1 MAPAPS
7 EARLVMKQ
15 STMALVAAFCLASVL
30 SSGQARAQPAPASR
44 AASAPAPAA
53 PVAARPA
60 SAPTGPAEVIVGTYV
75 NKIQDLNFR
84 ENRYTLDFYI
94 WFRWKAQ
101 GALADYKPLDSFE
114 IINGRIDNKASVV
127 EKKIGDTS
135 YASARIT
142 ATLAEAWELG
152 HFPFDWHRS
161 QVRIEDSSLT
171 ALDLAFVAD
180 KANSRLG
187 DEIEMAG
194 WTASNFGSEV
204 QRRLYRTNYGD
215 TSLPTDAQSEY
226 SRYMISW
233 DIDRVGWGAAI
244 KLLSTV
250 ILATA
255 VAFVSFMVKPSD
267 LDARFGMGV
276 GALFAV
282 AASAFIV
289 SSSVPDSA
297 SLTVAD
303 RMHMVALGCIFLTLL
318 LSAFCLRLEVHGREE
333 LAFRI
338 DHWSLAILPVLFY
351 GWVAW
356 IIFRATH

>member
-1 MAPAPS
+1 MRNLMLAM
-7 EARLVMKQ
+7 LG
-15 STMALVAAFCLASVL
+15 ALVFCI
-30 SSGQARAQPAPASR
+30 SGNARAA
-44 AASAPAPAA
+44 
-53 PVAARPA
+53 
-60 SAPTGPAEVIVGTYV
+60 PAEVVVGTYI
-75 NKIQDLNFR
+75 NKVQDLNFR
-84 ENRYTLDFYI
+84 ENKYTLDFFI

-114 IINGRIDNKASVV
+114 IINGRVDSKTSIV
-127 EKKIGDTS
+127 EKKIGDMN
-135 YASARIT
+135 YASARIS
-142 ATLAEAWELG
+142 ATIAEAWVLTD
-152 HFPFDWHRS
+152 FPFDWHRT
-161 QVRIEDSSLT
+161 QVRIEDGALT
-171 ALDLAFVAD
+171 ALDLVFIDD

-187 DEIEMAG
+187 DEIDMAG
-194 WTASNFGSEV
+194 WRAANFGSDV
-204 QRRLYRTNYGD
+204 VRKLYRTNYGD

-233 DIDRVGWGAAI
+233 DLDRVGWGTAV

-250 ILATA
+250 ILATG

-289 SSSVPDSA
+289 SASVPDSA

-303 RMHMVALGCIFLTLL
+303 RLHMVALAGIFVTLL
-318 LSAFCLRLEVHGREE
+318 ISAFCLRLEVSGREE

-338 DHWSLAILPVLFY
+338 DHWCLAVLPVLFY
-351 GWVAW
+351 GWVTWAL
-356 IIFRATH
+356 FRAAR

>member
-1 MAPAPS
+1 MRNLILAM
-7 EARLVMKQ
+7 LG
-15 STMALVAAFCLASVL
+15 ALVICI
-30 SSGQARAQPAPASR
+30 SGNARA
-44 AASAPAPAA
+44 
-53 PVAARPA
+53 V
-60 SAPTGPAEVIVGTYV
+60 PAEVVVGTYI
-75 NKIQDLNFR
+75 NKVQDLNFR
-84 ENRYTLDFYI
+84 ENRYTLDFFI

-114 IINGRIDNKASVV
+114 IINGRVDSKTSIV
-127 EKKIGDTS
+127 EKKIGDMN
-135 YASARIT
+135 YATARIS
-142 ATLAEAWELG
+142 ATIAEAWDLTD
-152 HFPFDWHRS
+152 FPFDWHRT
-161 QVRIEDSSLT
+161 QVRIEDSALT
-171 ALDLAFVAD
+171 ALDLVFVDD

-187 DEIEMAG
+187 DEIDMAG
-194 WTASNFGSEV
+194 WRAANFGSDV
-204 QRRLYRTNYGD
+204 VRKLYRTNYGD

-233 DIDRVGWGAAI
+233 DLDRVGWGTAV

-250 ILATA
+250 ILATG

-289 SSSVPDSA
+289 SASVPDSA

-303 RMHMVALGCIFLTLL
+303 RLHMVALAGIFVTLL
-318 LSAFCLRLEVHGREE
+318 ISAFCLRLEVSGREE

-338 DHWSLAILPVLFY
+338 DHWCLAVLPVLFY

-356 IIFRATH
+356 ALFRAAR

>member
-1 MAPAPS
+1 MQILKRALLGALC
-7 EARLVMKQ
+7 LV
-15 STMALVAAFCLASVL
+15 STFFSGGAA
-30 SSGQARAQPAPASR
+30 QAQ
-44 AASAPAPAA
+44 
-53 PVAARPA
+53 
-60 SAPTGPAEVIVGTYV
+60 PAEVIVGTYV
-75 NKIQDLNFR
+75 NKIQDVSFR
-84 ENRYTLDFYI
+84 ENRYTVDFYI

-101 GALADYKPLDSFE
+101 GALADYKPLESFE
-114 IINGRIDNKASVV
+114 IINGRVDNKTSVV
-127 EKKIGDTS
+127 EKKIGDVS

-142 ATLAEAWELG
+142 ATIAETWNLTD
-152 HFPFDWHRS
+152 FPFDWHRT
-161 QVRIEDSSLT
+161 QVRIEDSALT

-180 KANSRLG
+180 KTNSRLG

-194 WTASNFGSEV
+194 WMATNFESEV

-226 SRYMISW
+226 SRYVISW
-233 DIDRVGWGAAI
+233 DLDRVGWGAAV

-250 ILATA
+250 ILATG

-318 LSAFCLRLEVHGREE
+318 LSAYCLRLEVRGREE
-333 LAFRI
+333 LAFRV
-338 DHWSLAILPVLFY
+338 DHWCLTILPLLFY

-356 IIFRATH
+356 AIFKATR

>member
-1 MAPAPS
+1 M
-7 EARLVMKQ
+7 RTLK
-15 STMALVAAFCLASVL
+15 MALLHALCLMGIFSGGAA
-30 SSGQARAQPAPASR
+30 QAQPAP
-44 AASAPAPAA
+44 
-53 PVAARPA
+53 V
-60 SAPTGPAEVIVGTYV
+60 VVGTYV
-75 NKIQDLNFR
+75 NKVQDLSFR
-84 ENRYTLDFYI
+84 ENRYTVDFYV

-101 GALADYKPLDSFE
+101 GALADYKPLESFE
-114 IINGRIDNKASVV
+114 IINGRIDNKTSVV
-127 EKKIGDTS
+127 EKKIGDLN

-142 ATLAEAWELG
+142 ATIAETWDLTD
-152 HFPFDWHRS
+152 FPFDWHRT
-161 QVRIEDSSLT
+161 QVRIEDSALT
-171 ALDLAFVAD
+171 ALDLSFVAD

-194 WTASNFGSEV
+194 WRASNFGAEV

-226 SRYMISW
+226 SRYVISW
-233 DIDRVGWGAAI
+233 DIDRVGWGAAV

-250 ILATA
+250 ILATG

-289 SSSVPDSA
+289 SASVPDSA

-303 RMHMVALGCIFLTLL
+303 KMHMVALGGIFFTLL
-318 LSAFCLRLEVHGREE
+318 ISAFCLRLEVRGREE

-338 DHWSLAILPVLFY
+338 DHWCLGILPLLFY
-351 GWVAW
+351 GWVVWA
-356 IIFRATH
+356 IFTSTR